1 MERTTMVVRTSR
13 RVPPGVRMLGRQVSR
28 NCRDNRPLGG
38 HARPVDPDL
47 RIAEVAQGDE
57 STLRAYW
64 SVSAAARRLD
74 EALIPIQPFEE
85 LLAEDDNQPSV
96 RRHRWIAHDG
106 EQPAGL
112 ILLELPTLDNVD
124 AAHAT
129 VEVHP
134 NHRRRGV
141 GRALLDVLLERVRAE
156 RRSHVIGNVA
166 EPLNGPPSAGAVFAA
181 SVGATR
187 ALDEVCRA
195 LEVNEV
201 SVDRVAV
208 QQAEAQAAAG
218 GYELVQWLGPCPD
231 ELVDDLA
238 VLTGRMSTDAP
249 MGDLAWEAESWD
261 RERVRESEAR
271 STRLS
276 RQWVT
281 TAAREVATGHLVGYT
296 DMGWSTRDSGTA
308 FQWMTIVDATHR
320 GHRLGM
326 LVKAANLW
334 ALCREVPVL
343 ERVITWNAESNTHM
357 IAINEA
363 LGFRPR
369 LRFSQW
375 QLQVPP

>member
-1 MERTTMVVRTSR
+1 MVVHASR
-13 RVPPGVRMLGRQVSR
+13 RVSPAVHMVGRPVSR

-38 HARPVDPDL
+38 HARPVDTDL

-74 EALIPIQPFEE
+74 EPLIPIQSFEE
-85 LLAEDDNQPSV
+85 LLAEDDDQPSV
-96 RRHRWIAHDG
+96 RRHRWIAHG
-106 EQPAGL
+106 GGQPVGL
-112 ILLELPTLDNVD
+112 ILLELPNLDNTD

-134 NHRRRGV
+134 NHRRRGI
-141 GRALLDVLLERVRAE
+141 GRALLEVLLERLRAE
-156 RRSHVIGNVA
+156 SRSHVIGNVA
-166 EPLNGPPSAGAVFAA
+166 EPLNGPPSAGSAFAA
-181 SVGATR
+181 SVHATR
-187 ALDEVCRA
+187 ALVEVCRA
-195 LEVNEV
+195 LEVHEL
-201 SVDRVAV
+201 SRDRLAELE
-208 QQAEAQAAAG
+208 AEAQAAAG

-231 ELVDDLA
+231 ELIDDLA

-271 STRLS
+271 STRLA

-281 TAAREVATGHLVGYT
+281 TAARELATGHLVAYT
-296 DMGWSTRDSGTA
+296 DMGWSTRDAGTA

-326 LVKAANLW
+326 LVKAANLR
-334 ALCREVPVL
+334 ALCREAPAA

-375 QLQVPP
+375 QLDLSS

>member
-1 MERTTMVVRTSR
+1 
-13 RVPPGVRMLGRQVSR
+13 
-28 NCRDNRPLGG
+28 
-38 HARPVDPDL
+38 VDTDL

-74 EALIPIQPFEE
+74 EPLIPIQSFEE
-85 LLAEDDNQPSV
+85 LLAEEDNQPSA

-106 EQPAGL
+106 DQPVGL
-112 ILLELPTLDNVD
+112 ILLELPTLDNTD

-134 NHRRRGV
+134 DHRRRGI

-156 RRSHVIGNVA
+156 NRSHVIGNVA
-166 EPLNGPPSAGAVFAA
+166 EPLDGPPAAGAGFAA

-195 LEVNEV
+195 LEVGEL
-201 SVDRVAV
+201 SLERLAE

-249 MGDLAWEAESWD
+249 LGDLAWEAESWD

-271 STRLS
+271 STRLA

-281 TAAREVATGHLVGYT
+281 TAARELATGHLVAYT
-296 DMGWSTRDSGTA
+296 DLGWSTREPGTA
-308 FQWMTIVDATHR
+308 FQWTTIVDATHR
-320 GHRLGM
+320 GNRLGI
-326 LVKAANLW
+326 LVKAANLL
-334 ALCREVPVL
+334 ALCDAAPAV
-343 ERVITWNAESNTHM
+343 ERVITWNAASNTHM

-375 QLQVPP
+375 QLQVSS